1 MPMTNMSDFR
11 QRIDDIDRKIIELL
25 SERFTVVREVG
36 LFKRQHGIPV
46 MQPERVRSVLEN
58 RALQAEQA
66 GLSPELVRQLWTLF
80 IEEACRMEE
89 AV

>member
-1 MPMTNMSDFR
+1 MTNMSDFR

>member
-1 MPMTNMSDFR
+1 MANMSDFR

-58 RALQAEQA
+58 RALQAEQS

>member
-1 MPMTNMSDFR
+1 MANMSDFR

>member
-1 MPMTNMSDFR
+1 MANMSDFR

-58 RALQAEQA
+58 RALQAEQS
-66 GLSPELVRQLWTLF
+66 GLSPELVRQLWILF

>member
-1 MPMTNMSDFR
+1 MANMSDFR

-25 SERFTVVREVG
+25 SERCTVVREVG

>member
-1 MPMTNMSDFR
+1 MANMSDFR

-36 LFKRQHGIPV
+36 LFKRHHGIPV
-46 MQPERVRSVLEN
+46 MQPERVRLVLEN